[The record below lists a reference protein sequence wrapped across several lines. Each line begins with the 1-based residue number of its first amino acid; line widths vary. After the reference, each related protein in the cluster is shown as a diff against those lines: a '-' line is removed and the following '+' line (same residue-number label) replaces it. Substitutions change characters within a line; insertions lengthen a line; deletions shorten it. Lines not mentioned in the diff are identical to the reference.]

1 MAGVILAKVW
11 SLAMFVAGMSQLHA
25 SFNHQMTQRCCAA
38 LLLLLSTL
46 LQVPLLLTVYVLV
59 SFKAFHPLP
68 PGSAT
73 PPPSPDFFEVPGSY
87 KRRLLS
93 EVMDKAAANM
103 MGMGPGR
110 GSSRGGS
117 SGGGSCF
124 YGGDEGE
131 DGMMLADDEDW
142 LGARDEELQREF
154 ERLRE
159 EREGNGGS
167 SGGGSSSSSSKG
179 GWRRRPKG
187 RAGRIGSGLD
197 ADMRQSS
204 KW

>member
-1 MAGVILAKVW
+1 L
-11 SLAMFVAGMSQLHA
+11 LPL
-25 SFNHQMTQRCCAA
+25 
-38 LLLLLSTL
+38 LLLLLSSL

-59 SFKAFHPLP
+59 SFKAFHPLL
-68 PGSAT
+68 PGSPT

-131 DGMMLADDEDW
+131 EGMMFGDDEDW
-142 LGARDEELQREF
+142 RGGRDEELQKEF
-154 ERLRE
+154 ERLRD
-159 EREGNGGS
+159 EREGNSNGGS
-167 SGGGSSSSSSKG
+167 SGGASSSSSSKG
-179 GWRRRPKG
+179 GWRRKPKG
-187 RAGRIGSGLD
+187 RAGMIGSGLD
-197 ADMRQSS
+197 ADMQESS

>member
-1 MAGVILAKVW
+1 
-11 SLAMFVAGMSQLHA
+11 
-25 SFNHQMTQRCCAA
+25 
-38 LLLLLSTL
+38 
-46 LQVPLLLTVYVLV
+46 VPLLLTVYVLV
-59 SFKAFHPLP
+59 SFKAFHPLL
-68 PGSAT
+68 PGTST
-73 PPPSPDFFEVPGSY
+73 PPPPPDFFEVPGSY

-117 SGGGSCF
+117 SGDGRCF

-131 DGMMLADDEDW
+131 DGMMFGDDEDG
-142 LGARDEELQREF
+142 LGSRDEELQREF
-154 ERLRE
+154 ERLQE
-159 EREGNGGS
+159 EREG

-179 GWRRRPKG
+179 GWRRKAKG
-187 RAGRIGSGLD
+187 RAGMIGSGLD
-197 ADMRQSS
+197 ADMQEGS